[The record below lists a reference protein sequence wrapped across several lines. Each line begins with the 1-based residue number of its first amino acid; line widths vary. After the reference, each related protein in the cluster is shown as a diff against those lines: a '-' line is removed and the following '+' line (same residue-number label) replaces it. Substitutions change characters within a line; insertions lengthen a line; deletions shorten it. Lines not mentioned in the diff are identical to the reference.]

1 MEKSFMLNIVTPD
14 REFFSGNI
22 ESLIINTPSGEA
34 GILYHTLP
42 MVTVL
47 KSGTI
52 KMKRNGRW
60 MEAVNSDGF
69 VSVTREK
76 VTVLSQNC
84 EWPHETDS
92 ERGEESRDMGDEER
106 KAKSIYEYKTAKAQL
121 AAQFAKLKIKNYGD
135 G

>member
-47 KSGTI
+47 
-52 KMKRNGRW
+52 
-60 MEAVNSDGF
+60 
-69 VSVTREK
+69 
-76 VTVLSQNC
+76 SQNC

-92 ERGEESRDMGDEER
+92 ERGEENRDMDDEER

>member
-92 ERGEESRDMGDEER
+92 ERGEENRDMDDEER
-106 KAKSIYEYKTAKAQL
+106 NPYTSIKRLKRNL
-121 AAQFAKLKIKNYGD
+121 RRSSRNSKLKITETDKM
-135 G
+135 